1 MKKHILLIED
11 EKEKLNVFVKA
22 LNDIQLPYKCTYA
35 ENCRHALQMLDYL
48 VPDYIFIDGLIP
60 GMSCLD
66 CLRSIRQKISLRS
79 SSLVVYA
86 DNISKELA
94 EKAVMAG
101 VDYCIDKPS
110 AVEELTAI
118 LSHILL
124 PVSRQTKDPG
134 VETPGW

>member
-11 EKEKLNVFVKA
+11 EKEKLSVFVKA
-22 LNDIQLPYKCTYA
+22 LNEIQLPYKCTYA
-35 ENCRHALQMLDYL
+35 EDYKHALQMLEYL

-66 CLRSIRQKISLRS
+66 CLRSIREKISLRS
-79 SSLVVYA
+79 SSLVLY
-86 DNISKELA
+86 DITKELA
-94 EKAVMAG
+94 EKAASAG

-134 VETPGW
+134 VKTPG